1 MGEIILNEH
10 HLLPP
15 ELATVA
21 THFFAAHPVPVPPVC
36 VCVEQRRDKWHDH
49 KATPAFVILAC
60 NVLRVS

>member
-36 VCVEQRRDKWHDH
+36 VCVWSREGANGMTIKRRL
-49 KATPAFVILAC
+49 PLSF
-60 NVLRVS
+60 